1 MSLAPLIFPE
11 QSNAISNNPSIT
23 LSMSRRLAS
32 PPDQV
37 CCARRSKHLFR
48 ALMNRSFGH
57 NDADIYTVYADGRPR
72 NVDPATQ

>member
-1 MSLAPLIFPE
+1 MSLAPLFFPE

-23 LSMSRRLAS
+23 LRLAS

-48 ALMNRSFGH
+48 ALMDRSFGH